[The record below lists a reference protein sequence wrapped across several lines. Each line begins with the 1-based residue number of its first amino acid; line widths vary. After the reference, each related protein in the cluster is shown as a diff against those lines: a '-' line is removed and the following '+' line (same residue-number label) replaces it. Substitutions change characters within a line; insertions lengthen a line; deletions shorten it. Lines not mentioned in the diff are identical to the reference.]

1 MSDHPFGRA
10 AGWVL
15 LALAGL
21 ALAVVLSVTA
31 SNLSTQPIGL
41 SGEPLRAGDKLA
53 PADVTRTSTTKR
65 TRSTTTST
73 TTATQTSPT
82 TTSGSHSG
90 PGDGDDHG
98 GRRDHDSDDD

>member
-1 MSDHPFGRA
+1 MSEHPFGRA

-41 SGEPLRAGDKLA
+41 SGEPLRAGNKLA
-53 PADVTRTSTTKR
+53 PANVTRTATTKR
-65 TRSTTTST
+65 RTPTQTTPTTTGTSTTTSGG
-73 TTATQTSPT
+73 
-82 TTSGSHSG
+82 SGGGLSG
-90 PGDGDDHG
+90 GDDHR

>member
-21 ALAVVLSVTA
+21 AIAVVLSVTA

-53 PADVTRTSTTKR
+53 PADVTRTQTTSR

-82 TTSGSHSG
+82 TSGSNSG
-90 PGDGDDHG
+90 SSDGDDHG